1 MVSHRQM
8 PRPVNPHGEEVEDW
22 SFEFSKCRTASPVAE
37 DVDTC
42 WLTARPLE
50 DSDEHRIATQ
60 ATLPSVFFSILST
73 TFRQFWC
80 YQDTY
85 LVDEEEDLSDVEI
98 VVRPECEP
106 SMV

>member
-1 MVSHRQM
+1 MSI
-8 PRPVNPHGEEVEDW
+8 
-22 SFEFSKCRTASPVAE
+22 ASQ
-37 DVDTC
+37 
-42 WLTARPLE
+42 LKQLF
-50 DSDEHRIATQ
+50 Q
-60 ATLPSVFFSILST
+60 AFFFSILST